1 MPNETENG
9 AVVKLKVRNDIYNV
23 FAEFLNST
31 AYRNDIK
38 ILIISLLIKHA
49 LTHPKIMKNITSIKI
64 PKTKVSPVK
73 YVELFA
79 HINDTTIEN
88 LYTDFRKAGIDCS
101 VPKDNILNA
110 GLEMSN
116 QFFLYYTSNG
126 GKRIVQRYVRD
137 NEFQKDLA
145 SFFKSAKVIKRIITT
160 YKKDEEFLDNIKE
173 IFGEDINWLYNFE
186 NIELDNK

>member
-1 MPNETENG
+1 MPNTNENG

-137 NEFQKDLA
+137 NEFQKDIA

>member
-79 HINDTTIEN
+79 HINDTTIEG
-88 LYTDFRKAGIDCS
+88 LYADFKKAGIDCS

-116 QFFLYYTSNG
+116 QFFLYYNSNG

-137 NEFQKDLA
+137 NEFQKDIA

>member
-88 LYTDFRKAGIDCS
+88 LYADFKKAGIDCS
-101 VPKDNILNA
+101 VLKDNILNA

-137 NEFQKDLA
+137 NEFQKDLV

-186 NIELDNK
+186 NIDLDNK

>member
-9 AVVKLKVRNDIYNV
+9 AVVKLKVRNDIYNI

-79 HINDTTIEN
+79 HINDTTIED
-88 LYTDFRKAGIDCS
+88 LYTDFKKAGIDCS

-160 YKKDEEFLDNIKE
+160 YKKDEEFLDNVKE
-173 IFGEDINWLYNFE
+173 IFGEDIDWLYNFE
-186 NIELDNK
+186 NIDLDNK

>member
-1 MPNETENG
+1 MPNTNENG

-49 LTHPKIMKNITSIKI
+49 LTHSKIMKNITSIKI

-79 HINDTTIEN
+79 HISDTTIEN
-88 LYTDFRKAGIDCS
+88 LYTDFKKAGIDCS

-145 SFFKSAKVIKRIITT
+145 SFFKSTKVIKRIITT
-160 YKKDEEFLDNIKE
+160 YKKDEEFLDNVKE
-173 IFGEDINWLYNFE
+173 IFGEDIDWLYNFE
-186 NIELDNK
+186 NIDLDNK

>member
-79 HINDTTIEN
+79 HINDTTIES
-88 LYTDFRKAGIDCS
+88 LYTDFKKAGIDCS

>member
-1 MPNETENG
+1 MPNTNENG

-79 HINDTTIEN
+79 HINDTTIED
-88 LYTDFRKAGIDCS
+88 LYADFKKAGIDCS

-116 QFFLYYTSNG
+116 QFFLYYNSNG

-137 NEFQKDLA
+137 NEFQKDIA

-186 NIELDNK
+186 NIDLDNK

>member
-1 MPNETENG
+1 MPSTNENG

-79 HINDTTIEN
+79 HINDTTIED
-88 LYTDFRKAGIDCS
+88 LYVDFKKAGIDCS

-116 QFFLYYTSNG
+116 QFFLYYNSNG

-137 NEFQKDLA
+137 NEFQKDIA
-145 SFFKSAKVIKRIITT
+145 SFFKSAKVIKRIIST

-186 NIELDNK
+186 NIDLDNK

>member
-88 LYTDFRKAGIDCS
+88 LYADFKKAGIDCS
-101 VPKDNILNA
+101 VLKDNILNA

-137 NEFQKDLA
+137 NEFQKDLV